1 MTSITS
7 RIGFA
12 MLAVSLLFAPFAAKV
27 LAADT
32 INLSVASTWGKP
44 EFSRYEALN
53 QSSEW
58 RYSRDNA
65 TLIITKAQCPQ
76 CKTISQQD
84 IAQHNQTDATAV
96 MLQHKAG
103 PAMLRLSNSPK
114 GQLLRTFQLHSSGM
128 HYQVQLGV
136 NNTMPGAESFALEQ
150 EFLAMINSFTVD

>member
-12 MLAVSLLFAPFAAKV
+12 MLAVSLLFTPFAAKV

-32 INLSVASTWGKP
+32 INLSVASTWGEP
-44 EFSRYEALN
+44 EFSRYEALS
-53 QSSEW
+53 QTSEW

-76 CKTISQQD
+76 CKAISQRD

-128 HYQVQLGV
+128 HYQFQLGI
-136 NNTMPGAESFALEQ
+136 NNTMPVLESFVLEQ

>member
-1 MTSITS
+1 MTSIAS

-12 MLAVSLLFAPFAAKV
+12 ILAVPALFTVFATKV

-32 INLSVASTWGKP
+32 INLAVASSWGEP

-76 CKTISQQD
+76 CKAISQQD
-84 IAQHNQTDATAV
+84 IGEHNQTGATAV

-114 GQLLRTFQLHSSGM
+114 GQLLRTFQLNSNGM
-128 HYQVQLGV
+128 HYQFQLGI
-136 NNTMPGAESFALEQ
+136 NHTMPVAESFVLEQ
-150 EFLAMINSFTVD
+150 EFLAMINRFTAE